1 MFAFVETFTKP
12 LIQFQS
18 WTDILSLKLRIY
30 LLRCRKSFTKL
41 DLSRAYQ
48 QLPLEE
54 ESKQFVVM
62 NTTKGLFRYNRLPFG
77 ILSTPGIFQRVIEN
91 VLKGI
96 PAVVAYID
104 DILLTGLTEEAHLQA
119 LEEVLKRLEKTELK
133 AKLSKCE
140 FMNPSVLYLGHRIDA
155 EGLHPLPDKVQA
167 IVDAPDPQN
176 VQELKSYLGLLS
188 YHGRFL
194 SNLSSVLKHPC
205 TGC

>member
-1 MFAFVETFTKP
+1 M
-12 LIQFQS
+12 
-18 WTDILSLKLRIY
+18 
-30 LLRCRKSFTKL
+30 LRCRKSFTKL
-41 DLSRAYQ
+41 DLSQAYQ
-48 QLPLEE
+48 QLLEE
-54 ESKQFVVM
+54 GSKQFVVI

-104 DILLTGLTEEAHLQA
+104 NILLTGLTEEAHLQT

-140 FMNPSVLYLGHRIDA
+140 FMNPSVSYLGHRIDA

-176 VQELKSYLGLLS
+176 VQELKSYLRLLS

-194 SNLSSVLKHPC
+194 SNLSSVLAPLYRLLRKDYRWH
-205 TGC
+205 